1 MTAIPSYLSFDEKR
15 DYALFAPERN
25 AVELGERLIEL
36 LEDYDLRER
45 LRARGREVAEQW
57 RADHVAA
64 RLEEFF
70 VAHIS

>member
-1 MTAIPSYLSFDEKR
+1 MHLSFAEQH
-15 DYALFAPERN
+15 DYALFAPDDN

-36 LEDYDLRER
+36 LSDYELRET

-57 RADHVAA
+57 RAEKVAQ

-70 VAHIS
+70 LTRV